1 MLSEA
6 SQNQKGKHYTVLL
19 MQNKE
24 NIKLTETVEKWL
36 LRVGGNKRMLAKGYK
51 LSVIRS
57 EDLTKNIAT
66 IADNTTV

>member
-36 LRVGGNKRMLAKGYK
+36 LRVGGNKTMLAKGYK

>member
-1 MLSEA
+1 
-6 SQNQKGKHYTVLL
+6 